1 VNISAS
7 SFITKSE
14 TLDSGIAE
22 DITIKLNDIKFS
34 DISDGRKYRI
44 CVNLEFGNPLF
55 AKLFFKFYVS
65 NIVIKYYDGKQVEP
79 YKFYVGTD
87 NLATLQ

>member
-1 VNISAS
+1 
-7 SFITKSE
+7 
-14 TLDSGIAE
+14 
-22 DITIKLNDIKFS
+22 
-34 DISDGRKYRI
+34 
-44 CVNLEFGNPLF
+44 LF